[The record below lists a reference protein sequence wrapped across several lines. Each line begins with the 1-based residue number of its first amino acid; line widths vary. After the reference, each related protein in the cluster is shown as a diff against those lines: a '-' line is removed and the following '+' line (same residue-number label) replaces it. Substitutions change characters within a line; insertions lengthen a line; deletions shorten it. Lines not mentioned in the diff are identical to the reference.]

1 MEKQQKHHSTFY
13 KLYRKEDPN
22 HYYIVGDTFFMP
34 YEFENVDV
42 NELDFEEADF
52 NEVMKDF
59 KKYYKMF

>member
-1 MEKQQKHHSTFY
+1 
-13 KLYRKEDPN
+13 
-22 HYYIVGDTFFMP
+22 MP